1 MKKLTSTEQQKKVL
15 KATAITVGGAIL
27 IGAGVKIISRTE
39 LGAQIKDAV
48 ISALLQSKCAVN
60 GREFQMHTYVSNRS
74 CPNKE
79 VAVKA
84 FNEAYELWKS
94 IILKET
100 AAG

>member
-1 MKKLTSTEQQKKVL
+1 MKKLTLTEQQKKVL

-27 IGAGVKIISRTE
+27 IGTGIKIVSRTE
-39 LGAQIKDAV
+39 LGARIKDAA
-48 ISALLQSKCAVN
+48 IAALLKSKCAVN

-79 VAVKA
+79 VALKA
-84 FNEAYELWKS
+84 IEEAYELWKS
-94 IILKET
+94 IILEET